1 MALSPITPRDRLQ
14 RLVDLGRKVW
24 RFWWLIAVFAV
35 AGVALSLA
43 FAVTRPKSFL
53 SWATLFYQ
61 ERIQSQLLSPN
72 REEVAQRNIGD
83 RYRELLLA
91 RKQLEQIINDPT
103 LDPYPLEKNP
113 DLKIE
118 KLRLAVRLAARG
130 AMVFRIEYSDSDA
143 DRARRVTDR
152 LTRLLQETEEGMRNE
167 QAAETVKF
175 ATEQRDTA
183 ADELKKRELAL
194 TEFLAKYPEFVADPN
209 GAQNE
214 GASIRAA
221 HSNKPTASAP
231 PLSGKQRQL
240 QRIQFRLDAP
250 PNAPPVSAPSAP
262 TPERLEA
269 LAKVQA
275 AKREVEVA
283 KRELDDQLAKYTE
296 QYPSAI
302 KAKDRLTAATAALR
316 QAEAAVPAEAEVVVR
331 PPTTAEDRKKLEK
344 ERDQLL
350 AEIRAEEQ
358 SRTGKVTPE
367 PATGTE
373 QRVVQLET
381 ENNELRRAVKEH
393 RDRLQSLTD
402 GWFRARQDA
411 NQKLAEQ
418 GGRLSVIDPA
428 FKPVKP
434 NGPGKSIFLMAGVAL
449 FFALGLGL
457 ALTLAVIDDR
467 LYRRADVDYLG
478 IAVLAVIPPA
488 VKLKRKPP
496 RAKPKPKAK
505 ARTRAPTQGPQPPA
519 GGVA

>member
-35 AGVALSLA
+35 VGVALSLA

-103 LDPYPLEKNP
+103 LDPYPKEKNP

-130 AMVFRIEYSDSDA
+130 AMVFRIEFSDSDA
-143 DRARRVTDR
+143 DRAKRVTDR
-152 LTRLLQETEEGMRNE
+152 LTRLLQETEEAMRND

-183 ADELKKRELAL
+183 AEELKKRELAL

-221 HSNKPTASAP
+221 HSNKPTTTTSAP
-231 PLSGKQRQL
+231 QLSGKQRQL

-250 PNAPPVSAPSAP
+250 PNAPPVSVPSAA
-262 TPERLEA
+262 TPERVEA
-269 LAKVQA
+269 LAKLEA
-275 AKREVEVA
+275 AKREVAVA
-283 KRELDDQLAKYTE
+283 KRELDEQLSKYTE

-302 KAKDRLTAATAALR
+302 KAKDRLAAATQQLR
-316 QAEAAVPAEAEVVVR
+316 QAEAAVPSEVEAVVR
-331 PPTTAEDRKKLEK
+331 PPTTAEDRKKLER

-350 AEIRAEEQ
+350 AEIRAEEL

-367 PATGTE
+367 PASGTE

-393 RDRLQSLTD
+393 RDRLQSLSD

-411 NQKLAEQ
+411 KQKLAEQ
-418 GGRLSVIDPA
+418 GGRLSIIDPA

-449 FFALGLGL
+449 FFSLGLGL

-467 LYRRADVDYLG
+467 LYRRADVDHLG

-488 VKLKRKPP
+488 VKLKRKQ
-496 RAKPKPKAK
+496 PKPRRQATTK
-505 ARTRAPTQGPQPPA
+505 TRAQPQAQQPPN